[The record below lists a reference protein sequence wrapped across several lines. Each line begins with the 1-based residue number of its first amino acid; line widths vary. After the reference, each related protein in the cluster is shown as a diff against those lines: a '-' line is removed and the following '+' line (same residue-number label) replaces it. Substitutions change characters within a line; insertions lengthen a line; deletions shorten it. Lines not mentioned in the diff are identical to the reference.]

1 MLLQDLNMN
10 CFFSA
15 LPVAPFQVG
24 VFSAM
29 GGTAAMAQLANA
41 NGFALMY
48 NQIPC

>member
-1 MLLQDLNMN
+1 MKSGFVL
-10 CFFSA
+10 FSA

-29 GGTAAMAQLANA
+29 GGTVALAQLVNA

-48 NQIPC
+48 NEMPC